1 MEQIFIYIEMDLDII
16 LDGVGNNVILVK
28 QCCYWDNIMINE
40 IFQKDFTYS
49 FLQKMQSQFVSRAI
63 EALLYELIKRASAVI
78 IDIYAFWVSK
88 SGWIF

>member
-1 MEQIFIYIEMDLDII
+1 
-16 LDGVGNNVILVK
+16 
-28 QCCYWDNIMINE
+28 MINE

-78 IDIYAFWVSK
+78 IDIYAF
-88 SGWIF
+88 